1 MVLRKVDSDYFSWAH
16 DYFNRGYMENPRFWS
31 RLGGEPFFKGLKV
44 LDIGC
49 GTGSLCVDIAT
60 KGAKKVIGID
70 IKERVVAFAK
80 EHLARFFPELENRID
95 FRCCNISGINDNVF
109 DIIVSKDTFEHILDL
124 DRELIEIK
132 RRLKPG
138 GKMYVGFGPLYY
150 SFRGDH
156 GRTKARIPWGHVL
169 IPENILLRRLNKHRN
184 ERITSIY
191 DLGLNKLSLK
201 QFFILFKK
209 YEFAISYF
217 CVNANTLGKG
227 HEKAMLKLFS
237 LLRCLP
243 ALEKYFSCNL
253 YCILENRLPKQLC
266 KRPKHS

>member
-1 MVLRKVDSDYFSWAH
+1 MVLRKVNSDYFSWAH
-16 DYFNRGYMENPRFWS
+16 DYFNRGYVENPRFWL
-31 RLGGEPFFKGLKV
+31 RLGGAPFFKGLKV

-70 IKERVVAFAK
+70 IDELAVAFAK
-80 EHLARFFPELENRID
+80 EHLTRFFPKLENRIA
-95 FRCCNISGINDNVF
+95 FRCCSISGINDNDF

-124 DRELIEIK
+124 DRELMEMK

-138 GKMYVGFGPLYY
+138 GKMYVGFSPLYH

-156 GRTKARIPWGHVL
+156 GRTKTKIPWGHLL
-169 IPENILLRRLNKHRN
+169 IPEKILLRSLKKNRK

-191 DLGLNKLSLK
+191 DLGLNTLSLR
-201 QFFILFKK
+201 QFFIRFKK
-209 YEFAISYF
+209 SGFAVSHF
-217 CVNANTLGKG
+217 CVNANTLGRG
-227 HEKAMLKLFS
+227 HEKAMLKIFS
-237 LLRCLP
+237 LVRRVP

-253 YCILENRLPKQLC
+253 YCILENR
-266 KRPKHS
+266 